1 MKAFL
6 EEYGMVIVGV
16 IVVAALVIISTAVS
30 KASKKSMGSTFNTFI
45 GIGEGQVQGAANG
58 VTAAGGSGAISEDSG
73 NWIDAKDDLG
83 VSD

>member
-16 IVVAALVIISTAVS
+16 IVVAALVIISTA
-30 KASKKSMGSTFNTFI
+30 ASKSGKRSMASTFNTFI

-58 VTAAGGSGAISEDSG
+58 VSSAGGTVITGDNQIKPEE
-73 NWIDAKDDLG
+73 LG
-83 VSD
+83 VN

>member
-16 IVVAALVIISTAVS
+16 IVVAALVIIATAVS

-45 GIGEGQVQGAANG
+45 GIGEGQVAGAANG
-58 VTAAGGSGAISEDSG
+58 VSSAGGTLVTGG
-73 NWIDAKDDLG
+73 NQIKNDELG
-83 VSD
+83 VTD